1 MKQNYTRLI
10 VFSIGLVVILIVA
23 GALFYYALYIYHLIP
38 FSMSE
43 IIELILAI
51 VLGYV
56 VITFL
61 GREIRSLA
69 TKVLGPRKG
78 NAVFTTFRFVAY
90 IILAIVLLSIV
101 GLTGEE
107 LLAGGTFAGL
117 VLGLAGQTVL
127 SNIMAGT
134 MLILSR
140 PYEVGDRVTFA
151 TWQFGM
157 IAPIYP
163 PKFYSNDYLI
173 PGYTGTVADIGLLY
187 SVVQADEGPSMKIP
201 NSIMIQAAIISHD
214 IKERWVRTR
223 YEVPASIDPKS
234 LIEELKSVLAT
245 NEWIAKPDSILILV
259 NTTTLNSYVITIDAI
274 CKGAFEEPP
283 RSAILL
289 LIIQK
294 VAELKETRNAS

>member
-1 MKQNYTRLI
+1 MKPNYTRLLA
-10 VFSIGLVVILIVA
+10 FSVGLVVLLIAV
-23 GALFYYALYIYHLIP
+23 GALFYYALYIYRLIP

-43 IIELILAI
+43 IIELVLAV

-61 GREIRSLA
+61 AREIRSLA
-69 TKVLGPRKG
+69 TKVMGPRKG
-78 NAVFTTFRFVAY
+78 NAVFTTFRFFAY
-90 IILAIVLLSIV
+90 IVLAIVLLSIV
-101 GLTGEE
+101 GLTGQE

-140 PYEVGDRVTFA
+140 PYEVGDRVTFS

-187 SVVQADEGPSMKIP
+187 SVVRADEGTSMKIP
-201 NSIMIQAAIISHD
+201 NSIMIQAAIVSHD
-214 IKERWVRTR
+214 VKERWVRTR

-234 LIEELKSVLAT
+234 LIEELKSALAT
-245 NEWIAKPDSILILV
+245 NEWIANPDSIHILV
-259 NTTTLNSYVITIDAI
+259 NTTTLSSYVITIDAA

-289 LIIQK
+289 LIMQK
-294 VAELKETRNAS
+294 VAELKETKSST